1 MSTEATADLYKY
13 FEPTVQKNTLALSN
27 LHTLISWGVG
37 TSAGILGL
45 TGWNGFI
52 FFLINWIL
60 ISGLILTIKC
70 HNKPSVYF
78 KSNLMDV
85 VVGPLFNT
93 LLSYVL
99 VWTLMHALV
108 YIYD

>member
-1 MSTEATADLYKY
+1 MADTSEIYKY
-13 FEPTVQKNTLALSN
+13 FEPTVQHNTLALSN
-27 LHTLISWGVG
+27 IHTLTSWGVG
-37 TSAGILGL
+37 TAAGILGL

-52 FFLINWIL
+52 FFMANWVV
-60 ISGLILTIKC
+60 ISLLVLAVKC
-70 HNKPSVYF
+70 EGRPSVYF
-78 KSNLMDV
+78 KASIMDV
-85 VVGPLFNT
+85 AGTPLLNT

>member
-1 MSTEATADLYKY
+1 MADTSELYKY
-13 FEPTVQKNTLALSN
+13 FEPTVQLNTLALSN
-27 LHTLISWGVG
+27 IHTLTSWGVG
-37 TSAGILGL
+37 TAAGILGL

-52 FFLINWIL
+52 FFLANWAV
-60 ISGLILTIKC
+60 ISALILFVKC
-70 HNKPSVYF
+70 QGKPSVYF
-78 KSNLMDV
+78 KSSFMDV
-85 VVGPLFNT
+85 AGTPLFNT

>member
-1 MSTEATADLYKY
+1 MADQADVYKY
-13 FEPTVQKNTLALSN
+13 YEPTVQLNNLALSN
-27 LHTLISWGVG
+27 IHTLASWGVG
-37 TSAGILGL
+37 TAAGILGL

-52 FFLINWIL
+52 FFVINWIA
-60 ISGLILTIKC
+60 ISALVFFVKC
-70 HNKPSVYF
+70 KGDSSVYF
-78 KSNLMDV
+78 KSSFMDV
-85 VVGPLFNT
+85 AGTPMFNT

>member
-1 MSTEATADLYKY
+1 MAEQADLYKY
-13 FEPTVQKNTLALSN
+13 FEPTVQHNTLALSN
-27 LHTLISWGVG
+27 IHTLTSWGVG
-37 TSAGILGL
+37 TAAGVLGL

-52 FFLINWIL
+52 FFLMSWAV
-60 ISGLILTIKC
+60 ISGLIVLVKC
-70 HNKPSVYF
+70 EGKPSVYF
-78 KSNLMDV
+78 KSSFMDV
-85 VVGPLFNT
+85 AGAPVLNT

>member
-1 MSTEATADLYKY
+1 MADQNDLYKY
-13 FEPTVQKNTLALSN
+13 FEPTVQHNTLALSN
-27 LHTLISWGVG
+27 IHTLTSWGVG
-37 TSAGILGL
+37 TAAGILGL

-52 FFLINWIL
+52 FFLISWVV
-60 ISGLILTIKC
+60 ISAAVLTIKC
-70 HNKPSVYF
+70 EGKPSVYF
-78 KSNLMDV
+78 KSGTMDV
-85 VVGPLFNT
+85 VGTPVLNT

>member
-1 MSTEATADLYKY
+1 MSDNSELYKY
-13 FEPTVQKNTLALSN
+13 FEPTVQHNTLALSN
-27 LHTLISWGVG
+27 IHTLTSWGVG
-37 TSAGILGL
+37 TAAGILGL

-52 FFLINWIL
+52 FFLINWAV
-60 ISGLILTIKC
+60 ISGLVLGIKC
-70 HNKPSVYF
+70 QGKPSVYF
-78 KSNLMDV
+78 KSSIMDV
-85 VVGPLFNT
+85 AGTPMLNT

>member
-1 MSTEATADLYKY
+1 MADAQAEMFKY
-13 FEPTVQKNTLALSN
+13 FEPTVQWNNLQLSNIHTLA
-27 LHTLISWGVG
+27 SWGIG
-37 TSAGILGL
+37 TAAGVLGL

-52 FFLINWIL
+52 FFMLNWVFL
-60 ISGLILTIKC
+60 SALVFFVKC
-70 HNKPSVYF
+70 QGKPAVFF
-78 KSNLMDV
+78 KSSAMDV
-85 VVGPLFNT
+85 AVTPIMNT

>member
-1 MSTEATADLYKY
+1 MADASEIYKH
-13 FEPTVQKNTLALSN
+13 FEPTVQHNALALSN
-27 LHTLISWGVG
+27 IHTLTSWGVG
-37 TSAGILGL
+37 TAAGILGL

-52 FFLINWIL
+52 FFVACWAA
-60 ISGLILTIKC
+60 ISGLILGVKC
-70 HNKPSVYF
+70 GGQPGVYF
-78 KSNLMDV
+78 KSGAMDV
-85 VVGPLFNT
+85 AGTPMLNT